1 MSSFVL
7 AYSVCNSISKKREK
21 AGSLATLG
29 MTSQKGK
36 SQTRQSSFHAI
47 VLLMIETTGGFRV
60 LRKHWV
66 AIAAGV
72 SSAPLCMLLAV
83 SPMGAQQPR
92 DRHPVKPVVN
102 SIDLQGDVLGTQN
115 HSYVEVPFDVP
126 SGIRRVTL
134 TFDYTGKDQSTAL
147 DLGLA
152 DPDELRCWSGG
163 NKRLL
168 TVGISDATPSCLPG
182 PIPAGKW
189 KVVIGVPNIRPQV
202 KSHYTLHIDF
212 TRTGLVADEPA
223 ELRVPLKSGPA
234 WYRGDLHMHT
244 GHSDGQCP
252 SQTGKMV
259 PCPVFVTVNAA
270 AQRGLD
276 FIAITDHNATSQ
288 YDEMRELQP
297 YFDKLL
303 LIPGR
308 EVTTFYGHLNFLGTT
323 DFVDFRLGSR
333 TVPDADTLL
342 RNAHQSGVLTSINHP
357 RDPTGESCMGCGW
370 TPPAPV
376 DMHLL
381 TAIEAVNSGSED
393 PDTSGIPFWEAQLN
407 SGFRLTAIGGSD
419 NHRPMKPLDQ
429 TGSVGNPT
437 TVVYASELSTSGI
450 LAGIAAGHVCIDV
463 TGSHDRMIELEAK
476 AGGQT
481 AHMGDSLKVV
491 SDTTVALDVHVVDAA
506 TGRVVLI
513 EDGKELPAGEDTA
526 ITEKDQ
532 TKKFSWKIDE
542 KRHWIRADVMGPDDK
557 LWLLGNP
564 VYINY

>member
-1 MSSFVL
+1 VP
-7 AYSVCNSISKKREK
+7 R
-21 AGSLATLG
+21 
-29 MTSQKGK
+29 K
-36 SQTRQSSFHAI
+36 S
-47 VLLMIETTGGFRV
+47 
-60 LRKHWV
+60 WV
-66 AIAAGV
+66 ATAARV
-72 SSAPLCMLLAV
+72 SVISLCMFPV
-83 SPMGAQQPR
+83 VPRMWTQQPR
-92 DRHPVKPVVN
+92 DQPTKAAVN
-102 SIDLQGDVLGTQN
+102 SIVLQGEVHGAQN

-126 SGIRRVTL
+126 SGTQRVTL
-134 TFDYTGKDQSTAL
+134 TFDYTGKDQRTTL

-152 DPDELRCWSGG
+152 DPTELRCWSGG
-163 NKRLL
+163 NKKLL

-182 PIPAGKW
+182 PIPTGKW

-202 KSHYTLHIDF
+202 TAHYTLHIDF
-212 TRTGLVADEPA
+212 SHTGLVADEPA
-223 ELRVPLKSGPA
+223 ELNVPLRSGPA

-252 SQTGKMV
+252 SQTGKMI

-288 YDEMRELQP
+288 YDAMRELQP

-308 EVTTFYGHLNFLGTT
+308 EVTTFYGHINFLGTT
-323 DFVDFRLGSR
+323 DFVDFRLGSK

-342 RNAHQSGVLTSINHP
+342 RNARQLGALTSINHP
-357 RDPTGESCMGCGW
+357 RDHTGEACMGCGW
-370 TPPAPV
+370 TPPQPV

-393 PDTSGIPFWEAQLN
+393 PDTSGMPFWESQLN
-407 SGFRLTAIGGSD
+407 LGFRLTAIGGSD

-429 TGSVGNPT
+429 IGSVGNPT
-437 TVVYASELSTSGI
+437 TVVYASELSTPAI
-450 LAGIAAGHVCIDV
+450 LAGIAAGHVCIDL
-463 TGSHDRMIELEAK
+463 TGSHDRMVELEAR
-476 AGGQT
+476 AGDQT
-481 AHMGDSLKVV
+481 AHMGDSLKAAN
-491 SDTTVALDVHVVDAA
+491 DATVELDVHTVGAA

-513 EDGKELPAGEDTA
+513 EDGKELPAGDAA
-526 ITEKDQ
+526 ILEKDQ
-532 TKKFSWKIDE
+532 TKKFSWKSDG
-542 KRHWIRADVMGPDDK
+542 KRHWIRADVMGTENK